1 MTDYVVV
8 TGASTGIGRGTV
20 RVLTEKGFHV
30 FGSVRKQEDADGLKA
45 EFGDKVTPLIFDVTD
60 EAAVKAGAKLVKEA
74 IGDATLAGLVNN
86 AGIAVA
92 GPLMHLPIEELR
104 WQLEVNTVAPIIVTQ
119 AFLPLLGATNPPPKK
134 PGVIVNMSSVA
145 GKNAA
150 PFLGPYAASKH
161 ALEALSESLRRELN
175 IYGIDSVCIGPGAV
189 ATPIWDKADEVDV
202 TPYEKTDFIGAL
214 DNVRKYMIETG
225 PQGFPPEHIGNIVY
239 EAITNPKRKIRYA
252 AVPDW
257 FQNWF
262 LLTRLPK
269 RFVDRMI
276 TSRLGLKRLKAK

>member
-1 MTDYVVV
+1 MTRYVVV

-30 FGSVRKQEDADGLKA
+30 FGSVRRAADAESLKQE
-45 EFGDKVTPLIFDVTD
+45 FGEGVTPLIFDVTD
-60 EAAVKAGAKLVKEA
+60 ETAVKAGAAKVKDA

-104 WQLEVNTVAPIIVTQ
+104 HQLEVNTVAPIIVTQ
-119 AFLPLLGATNPPPKK
+119 AFLPLLGATNPPAKK
-134 PGVIVNMSSVA
+134 PGVIVNISSVA

-161 ALEALSESLRRELN
+161 GLEALSESLRRELM

-189 ATPIWDKADEVDV
+189 ATPIWDKAEEVDV
-202 TPYEKTDFIGAL
+202 APYENTDFIGAL
-214 DNVRKYMIETG
+214 NNVRAYMLEAG
-225 PQGFPPEHIGNIVY
+225 PKGLPPEAIGKLAY
-239 EAITNPKRKIRYA
+239 EAIAKPKRKIRYV
-252 AVPDW
+252 AVPNYIQDW
-257 FQNWF
+257 
-262 LLTRLPK
+262 LILKILPK
-269 RFVDRMI
+269 RLLDRMI
-276 TSRLGLKRLKAK
+276 AGQLGLKRL